1 MSLLKGGQLMQ
12 ERKYEIASEIVLGS
26 FCLYFGITST
36 NLNYQILF
44 YLLTAM
50 FYLAVFRPKSLP

>member
-1 MSLLKGGQLMQ
+1 MQ

-26 FCLYFGITST
+26 FCLYLGITST
-36 NLNYQILF
+36 NLNYQVLF